1 MRPLPR
7 CSPGG
12 PAWWERAA
20 DTGLVTPRRRAPRSR
35 DREGTWSEVGLSRGR
50 RARAGQQ
57 GPGRPPGPR
66 PGQCPEAAG
75 QQPPPPPR
83 LEVPPAQKP
92 ELVLWPGHANA
103 RSPGRSSGHQRG
115 CWTRSA
121 ERAVGMQTAH
131 SAHASRPGAG
141 PGQPRRALAGPSL
154 AGRHAGAVWPPAEA
168 GQILP
173 GGAHFGGDVPAPLV
187 GTPEAAGPAGQEG
200 RGGQCRTFLPVA
212 QELGGVRR
220 GPGQAPPRAP
230 RHHPH
235 ALIAVHPLVLVLR
248 PADELG
254 GTGGCGGGRRPHISV
269 RPEEPLALASGRPLS
284 RPSSALGPRWS
295 PRPVDTGGPR
305 QLVWVLGR
313 CGCHQVAKWTTP
325 APSFFPRHGARG
337 AWL

>member
-1 MRPLPR
+1 MVGTSSRHGPGHSAAP
-7 CSPGG
+7 SP
-12 PAWWERAA
+12 E
-20 DTGLVTPRRRAPRSR
+20 
-35 DREGTWSEVGLSRGR
+35 E
-50 RARAGQQ
+50 Q
-57 GPGRPPGPR
+57 GPRGDLERGGSEQREESEGRPAGAR
-66 PGQCPEAAG
+66 EASRAEAWSI
-75 QQPPPPPR
+75 P
-83 LEVPPAQKP
+83 
-92 ELVLWPGHANA
+92 
-103 RSPGRSSGHQRG
+103 RG
-115 CWTRSA
+115 CWAAASPTPTAGGTACPETRARPLAWPRQRPKPRVLLRPSA
-121 ERAVGMQTAH
+121 GLLDAQR
-131 SAHASRPGAG
+131 GAG
-141 PGQPRRALAGPSL
+141 
-154 AGRHAGAVWPPAEA
+154 GRHADGAQRTRQSARRWARPATAGACWAEPGGTPRWGAAWPPAEA

-200 RGGQCRTFLPVA
+200 RGGQCRTFLSVA